1 LKKSEILKIVY
12 PLAEEAAKTLGYEIV
27 DIDFVNG
34 KKHDLLSIF
43 IYKKEGIDLD
53 DCTEMSKII
62 NEKLDEIDFLENPYY
77 LEISSPGLDR
87 PLKTKDDYRRN
98 LDNEVDVKLFAPL
111 DDSKIKTYTGILSDY
126 DDEYIYLNID
136 ADNESIIKIPIKSIS
151 TMKQTIRF

>member
-1 LKKSEILKIVY
+1 MKKSEVLKIVY
-12 PLAEEAAKTLGYEIV
+12 PLAEETALTLGYEIV
-27 DIDFVNG
+27 DIDFVRG

-53 DCTEMSKII
+53 DCTEMSRII

-98 LDNEVDVKLFAPL
+98 LGNEVDVKLFAPL
-111 DDSKIKTYTGILSDY
+111 DDSKVKTYTGILSNY
-126 DDEYIYLNID
+126 NDENIYLNID
-136 ADNESIIKIPIKSIS
+136 ADDESIITIPIKSIS